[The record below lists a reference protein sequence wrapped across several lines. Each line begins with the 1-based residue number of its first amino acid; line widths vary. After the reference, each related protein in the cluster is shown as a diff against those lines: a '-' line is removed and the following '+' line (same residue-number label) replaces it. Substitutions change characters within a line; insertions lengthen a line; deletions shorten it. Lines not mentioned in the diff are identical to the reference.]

1 MEQTDLTK
9 PKFTHIAYSAR
20 TNQRLKSAD
29 SRPINVQECRFATNH
44 RLKNLVIGR
53 DVACSSASET
63 ARGAFHT
70 GEKMSRRKRVQ
81 LNEDITL
88 ERALTHLS
96 AEEGERLSPDATE
109 VYQEMLE
116 NLEFPRND
124 EVAEETQFVFQGQL
138 LVLGDS
144 RAGKTS
150 LVKALTGEKFNC
162 NEEKTHGVEA
172 KLVDRKWKAQDLADL
187 VFGRFHQFCERK
199 EEESAFLPR
208 IFNKLKYRYGNT
220 HCAEDSDRIPL
231 TLERLLIEKSGISTI
246 VGDSPLACI
255 IFFFV
260 YLYVSAALL
269 GSWRSCILLIAA
281 ELLLNIFQAFKG
293 VGVKHNLFKYAGI
306 YLGGLVAKCCVA
318 YVFSIPFY
326 GTVYGLANLQVGV
339 IKEIAIVT
347 LDLDLNLF
355 AISIALIILAVFQ
368 CIIGMFSF
376 SRKIPLLLLL
386 DNVLDIKDSLE
397 TMMLLAFF
405 TCIRICLFSV
415 AYIEIFA
422 TEIVLAF
429 IVMHLMYLYHQNLLN
444 TNRVAIIAAL
454 AVELAIVTSV
464 FLGNSIFLSSISVL
478 IIAFSLHGYG
488 KWLQIRGFFQ
498 GKSFVD
504 VFFHINFPISA
515 LIVEKTVTNKRKLK
529 VALDQAFSSLRFRV
543 LDFAGD
549 KEYYAYHHMFLRKE
563 ALYLVVFSIRDFVE
577 DNFQNIDKKV
587 RRLWFWLE
595 SVCSHV
601 SPHTPIFLVGTHRGR
616 VKDTTLQTLD
626 RHLHRNLWSF
636 FCDEL
641 ITCKYKGQ
649 QFMYFPVENSGGL
662 NDLGICNLRKTIMNV
677 AHDKEC
683 KAIMSA
689 DVPHSWIK
697 VQDFVIDMRDKCSQF
712 CWALKDFK
720 EEMEAI
726 CTITSPQSMLE
737 YFHARGLVIYV
748 EKDPVLSQ
756 WVLLK
761 PGLLVEIIILLVN
774 TKSSAQQQRGFR
786 QQWDVLHNTGM
797 LTEALLHNI
806 LSRVAGEES
815 EEPMRR
821 FLEEYDLICPLSHQ
835 ELVQRCS
842 LGKETHFVPSLLPTS
857 SGVGNQMWCNGPQ
870 DAKCY
875 VFFKTFLPEPLFHR
889 LISRCYKHSQLVY
902 PEGEPRLCRDCG
914 LFWLGSQQ
922 PYRLQLMKD
931 EGLIEV
937 TFVRLVHTLYLCTLS
952 NSSITQN
959 RGI

>member
-1 MEQTDLTK
+1 M
-9 PKFTHIAYSAR
+9 
-20 TNQRLKSAD
+20 
-29 SRPINVQECRFATNH
+29 
-44 RLKNLVIGR
+44 IGR

-220 HCAEDSDRIPL
+220 HCAQDSDRIPL
-231 TLERLLIEKSGISTI
+231 ALECLLIEKSGISTI

-255 IFFFV
+255 IFFIVCF
-260 YLYVSAALL
+260 YVSAALL
-269 GSWRSCILLIAA
+269 GSWPSRILLIAA

-306 YLGGLVAKCCVA
+306 YLGGLVAKCCVT

-326 GTVYGLANLQVGV
+326 GTVYSLANLQAGV
-339 IKEIAIVT
+339 MKEIAIVT
-347 LDLDLNLF
+347 LDLYLNFL
-355 AISIALIILAVFQ
+355 ATSIALIILAVFQ

-376 SRKIPLLLLL
+376 SHQLSLLL
-386 DNVLDIKDSLE
+386 DNVLDIIDSLE
-397 TMMLLAFF
+397 TMMLLALV
-405 TCIRICLFSV
+405 TCIRISLFSV

-422 TEIVLAF
+422 TEIAMAF
-429 IVMHLMYLYHQNLLN
+429 TVMHLTYLYHQNLLN
-444 TNRVAIIAAL
+444 TNRVAIIVAL
-454 AVELAIVTSV
+454 AVELVIVLAIVTSV
-464 FLGNSIFLSSISVL
+464 FLGNSIFFSSISVL

-504 VFFHINFPISA
+504 VFFHIKFPISA

-529 VALDQAFSSLRFRV
+529 VALDQAFSSLKFRV

-563 ALYLVVFSIRDFVE
+563 ALYLVVFNIRDFVE

-587 RRLWFWLE
+587 R
-595 SVCSHV
+595 
-601 SPHTPIFLVGTHRGR
+601 
-616 VKDTTLQTLD
+616 
-626 RHLHRNLWSF
+626 
-636 FCDEL
+636 
-641 ITCKYKGQ
+641 
-649 QFMYFPVENSGGL
+649 
-662 NDLGICNLRKTIMNV
+662 
-677 AHDKEC
+677 
-683 KAIMSA
+683 
-689 DVPHSWIK
+689 
-697 VQDFVIDMRDKCSQF
+697 
-712 CWALKDFK
+712 
-720 EEMEAI
+720 
-726 CTITSPQSMLE
+726 
-737 YFHARGLVIYV
+737 
-748 EKDPVLSQ
+748 
-756 WVLLK
+756 
-761 PGLLVEIIILLVN
+761 
-774 TKSSAQQQRGFR
+774 
-786 QQWDVLHNTGM
+786 
-797 LTEALLHNI
+797 
-806 LSRVAGEES
+806 
-815 EEPMRR
+815 
-821 FLEEYDLICPLSHQ
+821 
-835 ELVQRCS
+835 
-842 LGKETHFVPSLLPTS
+842 
-857 SGVGNQMWCNGPQ
+857 
-870 DAKCY
+870 
-875 VFFKTFLPEPLFHR
+875 
-889 LISRCYKHSQLVY
+889 
-902 PEGEPRLCRDCG
+902 
-914 LFWLGSQQ
+914 
-922 PYRLQLMKD
+922 
-931 EGLIEV
+931 
-937 TFVRLVHTLYLCTLS
+937 
-952 NSSITQN
+952 
-959 RGI
+959 